1 MSKHTEIT
9 PAVEQLITE
18 ALAIEAESAKEAG
31 ALGFMARA
39 MVQATLPHR
48 KVEGN
53 EFERKNGAFT
63 LSLMAPARIGL
74 PYGVMP
80 RLLLAWM
87 TTEAVKTQSREL
99 ELGDSL
105 SGFMRELDLVPTG
118 GRWGSITR
126 LKDQTR
132 RLFAS
137 TVSASYNTSIHRADM
152 GYRLAD
158 KSMLWWDTQAPDQT
172 ALWRSTVTLTDQFFR
187 EIVEHPIPVD
197 MRAIKALKRSPMAL
211 DIYCWLTYRAFYAKK
226 PTTIP
231 WAALAMQFGSDYS
244 RTRDFKAAF
253 LGEMRKVSV
262 VYAGAKIEATDAGL
276 ILKPAKPH
284 IRSMGIS
291 L

>member
-1 MSKHTEIT
+1 MSCHPKIT
-9 PAVEQLITE
+9 PAIEQLINE
-18 ALAIEAESAKEAG
+18 ALAIEAENAKEAG

-48 KVEGN
+48 KVVGN
-53 EFERKNGAFT
+53 EFERRNGAFT

-74 PYGVMP
+74 PYGSVP
-80 RLLLAWM
+80 RLLLAWL
-87 TTEAVKTQSREL
+87 TTEAVKTKSREL

-105 SGFMRELDLVPTG
+105 SSFMRELDLVPTG

-137 TVSASYNTSIHRADM
+137 TVSATYSDEEKQGEI
-152 GYRLAD
+152 GYRFAD
-158 KSMLWWDTQAPDQT
+158 RSLMWWDTHSPEQT
-172 ALWRSTVTLTDQFFR
+172 ALWRSTVTLTEQFYR

-211 DIYCWLTYRAFYAKK
+211 DIYCWLTYRASYAKR
-226 PTTIP
+226 PSLIP
-231 WAALAMQFGSDYS
+231 WALLAMQFGSEYG

-253 LGEMRKVSV
+253 LAEMRKVSI
-262 VYAGAKIEATDAGL
+262 VYPAAKIEATDDGL
-276 ILKPAKPH
+276 ILKPTTPH
-284 IRSMGIS
+284 IRKSWG
-291 L
+291 